1 MGKGVN
7 PYHQELI
14 LSFQRFSIVV
24 GAGELRR
31 KVDSIVMEKKLWKTY
46 MLELKNVQFWSTEV

>member
-1 MGKGVN
+1 MN